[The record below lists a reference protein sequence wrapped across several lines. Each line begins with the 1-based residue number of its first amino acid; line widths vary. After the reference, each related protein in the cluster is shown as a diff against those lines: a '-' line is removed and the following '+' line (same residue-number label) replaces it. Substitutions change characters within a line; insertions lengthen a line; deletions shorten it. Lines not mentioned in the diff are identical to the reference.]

1 MNERSAPVLIL
12 VHGAWHGSWCWAG
25 VEPRLRQL
33 GVDARSVELTSQGE
47 DPASI
52 GNLYSDTEVVRGAAS
67 SVEGPV
73 ALLGHSYGGMVITQ
87 AAESLANVSQLI
99 YLSAFVPEA
108 GQSLTGIV
116 EPWVAAGA
124 DLSWLQPTPE
134 GLLTVAPGRVSEIF
148 YNDCDPTVAAEAE
161 KRLRPQSGVSFQQ
174 TVEVALRPHPPSL
187 YVVCTEDRAI
197 PPTGQRQMAQ
207 GAQRVLELPAGHCPF
222 LSQPERLAQLLAE
235 EVLPVDQANRP
246 WGGTR

>member
-25 VEPRLRQL
+25 VEPRLRQI
-33 GVDARSVELTSQGE
+33 GVEVRSVELTSQGD
-47 DPASI
+47 DPARI

-67 SVEGPV
+67 SVAGPV
-73 ALLGHSYGGMVITQ
+73 VLLGHSYGGMVITQ
-87 AAESLANVSQLI
+87 AAQSLDNVWQLI
-99 YLSAFVPEA
+99 YLSAFVPDA

-148 YNDCDPTVAAEAE
+148 YNDCDPTVASEAE
-161 KRLRPQSGVSFQQ
+161 GRLRPQSGISFQQ
-174 TVEVALRPHPPSL
+174 PFQGSPRPSPPSL

-197 PPTGQRQMAQ
+197 SAAGQRQMAQ
-207 GAQRVLELPAGHCPF
+207 GAQRVLELSAGHCPF
-222 LSQPERLAQLLAE
+222 LSQPERLAQLLTE
-235 EVLPVDQANRP
+235 EMLPVDQANRP
-246 WGGTR
+246 